1 MSIIY
6 LDTSAL
12 IKRYIQE
19 QGSDEL
25 AEWISSATFVGT
37 STITYAEMSAA
48 LAKIE
53 RMQWVSAEEAS
64 VAWGNFLEDY
74 PFLVNIE
81 VTQTLVVL
89 AGDLAM
95 EHGLRGY
102 DAVHLA
108 AALIWQEK
116 MGEAVQIATFDKQL
130 WEAAKK
136 VGLSYLPEDLENFN
150 SM

>member
-1 MSIIY
+1 MSVIY

-12 IKRYIQE
+12 LKRYIRE

-25 AEWISSATFVGT
+25 SEWISASSITGT
-37 STITYAEMSAA
+37 AKITYAEMAAA
-48 LAKIE
+48 LAKLE
-53 RMQWVSAEEAS
+53 RMQWVSSDDAYIAWQNFQEE
-64 VAWGNFLEDY
+64 F
-74 PFLVNIE
+74 PFLAHVKITDT
-81 VTQTLVVL
+81 VILL

-116 MGEAVQIATFDKQL
+116 MGEAVQMATFDKQL
-130 WEAAKK
+130 WEVAKK
-136 VGLSYLPEDLENFN
+136 VGLSCLPEDLENFRK
-150 SM
+150 

>member
-19 QGSDEL
+19 EGSDEL
-25 AEWISSATFVGT
+25 AQWINAATLTGT
-37 STITYAEMSAA
+37 ATITYAEMSAA

-53 RMQWVSAEEAS
+53 RMGWVSSDEAS
-64 VAWGNFLEDY
+64 LAWQDFLEDY
-74 PFLVNIE
+74 PFLVSIE
-81 VTQTLVVL
+81 ITQTVVVL
-89 AGDLAM
+89 AGDLAW

-116 MGEAVQIATFDKQL
+116 IGKSVQMATFDKEL
-130 WEAAKK
+130 WKIAKK
-136 VGLSYLPEDLENFN
+136 VGLKCLPKDLIV
-150 SM
+150 